1 MTAKS
6 AATKSTLVDLDDAP
20 ELTDNWFEKAD
31 LMQGTKLVR
40 RGRTPGQIKALQ
52 TVHFDLDVLAAFM
65 ATGKGWQT
73 RMNEALREWM
83 KEHPMKHV

>member
-1 MTAKS
+1 
-6 AATKSTLVDLDDAP
+6 
-20 ELTDNWFEKAD
+20 
-31 LMQGTKLVR
+31 MQGTKLVR
-40 RGRTPGQIKALQ
+40 RGRPAGQTKASQ
-52 TVHFDLDVLAAFM
+52 NVRFDLDVLAAFK